1 MAQGVLDPQQFDVSR
16 AKRGI
21 WIWCVRP
28 KHQTTKPP
36 PNHHQTT
43 TTMEEPWETVLWRSE
58 GGPVTQWGGLGDSFL
73 ALGGEGP

>member
-1 MAQGVLDPQQFDVSR
+1 MHAYMSSYQLDSR

-21 WIWCVRP
+21 WIWCAS
-28 KHQTTKPP
+28 TTTI
-36 PNHHQTT
+36 TT
-43 TTMEEPWETVLWRSE
+43 TTMEEPWETVFWRSA